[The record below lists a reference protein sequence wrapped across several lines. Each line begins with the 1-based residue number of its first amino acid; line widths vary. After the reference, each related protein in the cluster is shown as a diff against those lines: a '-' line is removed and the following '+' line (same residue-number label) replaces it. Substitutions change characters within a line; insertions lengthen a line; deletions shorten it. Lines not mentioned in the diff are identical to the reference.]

1 MLNPKSA
8 EKEKMELLRL
18 YDEIIDEP
26 FDYEEI
32 AKCSKYFTDEAET
45 LDLMLVVI
53 IDNDTAVTNV
63 ASGKAMDIIEK
74 DIMEARGKYG
84 LIIFCSKAREAK
96 AISLC
101 RKLKAVDRNIKITVN
116 ETEL

>member
-1 MLNPKSA
+1 MLKQKSA
-8 EKEKMELLRL
+8 EKEKLEMLKL

-32 AKCSKYFTDEAET
+32 AKCSKYFTDEAEI
-45 LDLMLVVI
+45 LDLMLIVVV
-53 IDNDTAVTNV
+53 DNDTSVANV
-63 ASGKAMDIIEK
+63 VSGKTIDIIEK

-84 LIIFCSKAREAK
+84 LIIFCSKAREEK

-101 RKLKAVDRNIKITVN
+101 RNLKAVDRNIKITVN

>member
-1 MLNPKSA
+1 MLKQKSA
-8 EKEKMELLRL
+8 EKEKMELLSL
-18 YDEIIDEP
+18 YDDIIDEP

-45 LDLMLVVI
+45 LDLMLIVVV
-53 IDNDTAVTNV
+53 DNDTSVANV
-63 ASGKAMDIIEK
+63 VSGKAMDIIEK

-84 LIIFCSKAREAK
+84 LIIFCSKAREEK

-101 RKLKAVDRNIKITVN
+101 RNLKSVDRNIKITVN

>member
-1 MLNPKSA
+1 MLKQKSA
-8 EKEKMELLRL
+8 EKEKLEMLKL

-32 AKCSKYFTDEAET
+32 AKWSKYFTDEAEI
-45 LDLMLVVI
+45 LDLMLIVVV
-53 IDNDTAVTNV
+53 DNDTSVANV
-63 ASGKAMDIIEK
+63 VSGKTIDIIEK

-84 LIIFCSKAREAK
+84 LIIFCSKAREEK

-101 RKLKAVDRNIKITVN
+101 RNLKAVDRNIKITVN

>member
-1 MLNPKSA
+1 MLKQKSA
-8 EKEKMELLRL
+8 EKEKLEMLKL

-32 AKCSKYFTDEAET
+32 AKCSKYFTDEAEI
-45 LDLMLVVI
+45 LDLMLIVVV
-53 IDNDTAVTNV
+53 DNDTSVANV
-63 ASGKAMDIIEK
+63 VSGKAINTMEK

-84 LIIFCSKAREAK
+84 LIMFCSKAREAK

-101 RKLKAVDRNIKITVN
+101 RKLKSVDKNIKITVN